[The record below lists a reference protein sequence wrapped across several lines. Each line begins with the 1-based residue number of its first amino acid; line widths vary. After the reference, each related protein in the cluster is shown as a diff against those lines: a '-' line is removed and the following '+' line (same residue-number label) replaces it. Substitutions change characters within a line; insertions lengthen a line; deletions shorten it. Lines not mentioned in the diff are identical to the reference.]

1 MFTACRPLILAS
13 ASPRR
18 QEFLQRLGLDFQVAP
33 AHIDETPETG
43 EAPETFVRRM
53 ALTKAQHIARQHPE
67 SVVLGAD
74 TVVVLAGTIFGKPQD
89 REEAFR
95 ILKRL
100 QGRTHQVMTGFAVV
114 SRQQAIEVIDAHITQ
129 VAFDRFDD
137 VVLRAYVD
145 SGEPMDKAGAYGIQ
159 DRGAFLV
166 RSITGSYSNVVG
178 LPLNAVVQTLLR
190 CGLAAPA

>member
-18 QEFLQRLGLDFQVAP
+18 QEFLQRLGLDFRVAP

-43 EAPETFVRRM
+43 EAPEAFVRRM

-89 REEAFR
+89 REEAFT

-114 SRQQAIEVIDAHITQ
+114 SRQQAIEVIDAQTTQ

>member
-1 MFTACRPLILAS
+1 
-13 ASPRR
+13 
-18 QEFLQRLGLDFQVAP
+18 
-33 AHIDETPETG
+33 
-43 EAPETFVRRM
+43 
-53 ALTKAQHIARQHPE
+53 
-67 SVVLGAD
+67 
-74 TVVVLAGTIFGKPQD
+74 
-89 REEAFR
+89 
-95 ILKRL
+95 
-100 QGRTHQVMTGFAVV
+100 MTGFAVV

-190 CGLAAPA
+190 CGLAVPA